1 MTSLTDNRSL
11 TAIQYVTSPAVLA
24 PSKPLPSPFPSPFPA
39 PSQPLPSPFPAPSD
53 ADGRPRC
60 AGCLCTYSHFGNEFS
75 AAFAATLS
83 TTLKARKISTA
94 STDDADEETV
104 SPAKEKLD
112 RKPSF
117 YRRLSQ
123 RDPPGE

>member
-1 MTSLTDNRSL
+1 MVLTL
-11 TAIQYVTSPAVLA
+11 W
-24 PSKPLPSPFPSPFPA
+24 
-39 PSQPLPSPFPAPSD
+39 
-53 ADGRPRC
+53 C
-60 AGCLCTYSHFGNEFS
+60 AACLCTYSHFGNEFS
-75 AAFAATLS
+75 AAVAATLS

>member
-1 MTSLTDNRSL
+1 MARSL
-11 TAIQYVTSPAVLA
+11 TWTARLRFIFISAH
-24 PSKPLPSPFPSPFPA
+24 
-39 PSQPLPSPFPAPSD
+39 
-53 ADGRPRC
+53 
-60 AGCLCTYSHFGNEFS
+60 SHFGNDFS

-83 TTLKARKISTA
+83 TTLKTRKISTA

-123 RDPPGE
+123 RDPPSE